1 MTNRAVPDPALV
13 PTAVTTGQAPPLARA
28 AGLLA
33 LIAGI
38 ALVVTQL
45 VQIATVDFG
54 NIAATLAD
62 PLYVGNA
69 IAQFIAMALLVVAAV
84 AIYQRQATRAG
95 WFGVAALITVL
106 LGTVHLAGDYWFEGF
121 ASPWVAQTA
130 PQIFVLGG
138 PSGTLLAGG
147 RSAYVLFAVGW
158 VLFGA
163 SCLRAGTLPKA
174 VAIAVVAGG
183 AVAVL
188 MGMPP
193 LGVPLGLAVTW
204 AGLWMMRS

>member
-1 MTNRAVPDPALV
+1 YKS
-13 PTAVTTGQAPPLARA
+13 QAPPLARV
-28 AGLLA
+28 AGPLA

-38 ALVVTQL
+38 ALVLTQL
-45 VQIATVDFG
+45 IQFAALDRG
-54 NIAATLAD
+54 NWTATLTD

-95 WFGVAALITVL
+95 WFGVAALIAVL

-121 ASPWVAQTA
+121 ASPWIAQTA
-130 PQIFVLGG
+130 PQIFGHG
-138 PSGTLLAGG
+138 SSGTLLAGG
-147 RSAYVLFAVGW
+147 QSAYVLFAVGW

-174 VAIAVVAGG
+174 VAIAVVACG

-188 MGMPP
+188 MGQPP
-193 LGVPLGLAVTW
+193 LGVPFGVAVTW